1 MPQRIRRLDRPLH
14 LVADG
19 ESTQPRPQT
28 DAEIVRALR
37 EDDARAPAM
46 LWDRHSVTVRRMLA
60 RALGPRSDVEDLV
73 QEVFL
78 RVFVRV
84 PSLRDPSALRPFIL
98 SIAGN
103 VLKWEI
109 RRRWVGRRI
118 RLSMTGSLPEIETT
132 SDDPESRQAL
142 KRCYVILETLT
153 AKERL
158 AFVFRL
164 MEGMTTEEVAAALS
178 VSASTAKR
186 LVNRASAK
194 VSEQVQKDP
203 GLRSFFALSAAE
215 ERE

>member
-19 ESTQPRPQT
+19 ETAPPRLPT
-28 DAEIVRALR
+28 DAELVRFLR
-37 EDDARAPAM
+37 EDDARAPTM
-46 LWDRHSVTVRRMLA
+46 LWERYSRTVRRMLA
-60 RALGPRSDVEDLV
+60 RALGPRPEVEDLV

-78 RVFVRV
+78 RVFARV
-84 PSLRDPSALRPFIL
+84 HSLRDPSALRPFIL

-118 RLSMTGSLPEIETT
+118 RLSTTGSLPEIETT

-142 KRCYVILETLT
+142 QRCYVILETLT

-186 LVNRASAK
+186 LVNRASAR
-194 VSEQVQKDP
+194 VSEKVAQDP

-215 ERE
+215 KR

>member
-1 MPQRIRRLDRPLH
+1 
-14 LVADG
+14 
-19 ESTQPRPQT
+19 
-28 DAEIVRALR
+28 
-37 EDDARAPAM
+37 M
-46 LWDRHSVTVRRMLA
+46 LWDRYSESVRRMLT
-60 RALGPRSDVEDLV
+60 RALGPRPEIEDLV

-84 PSLRDPSALRPFIL
+84 PSLRDPAALRPFVL

-118 RLSMTGSLPEIETT
+118 RLSVTGSLPDIVAT

-142 KRCYVILETLT
+142 RRCYAIFETLT

-164 MEGMTTEEVAAALS
+164 MEGMTTDEVASALS
-178 VSASTAKR
+178 VSTSTAKR
-186 LVNRASAK
+186 LVNRATAK
-194 VSEQVQKDP
+194 ISEQVAQDP
-203 GLRSFFALSAAE
+203 GLRSFFATSDPGGQG
-215 ERE
+215 

>member
-1 MPQRIRRLDRPLH
+1 
-14 LVADG
+14 
-19 ESTQPRPQT
+19 
-28 DAEIVRALR
+28 
-37 EDDARAPAM
+37 M
-46 LWDRHSVTVRRMLA
+46 LWERYSETVRRMLA
-60 RALGPRSDVEDLV
+60 RALGPRSEVEDIV

-109 RRRWVGRRI
+109 RRRWVGRKI
-118 RLSMTGSLPEIETT
+118 RLSVTGSLPELETNN
-132 SDDPESRQAL
+132 DDPEARQAL
-142 KRCYVILETLT
+142 QRCYGILETLT
-153 AKERL
+153 AKERM

-164 MEGMTTEEVAAALS
+164 MEGMTTDEVAAALS

-194 VSEQVQKDP
+194 VSEKVAEDP
-203 GLRSFFALSAAE
+203 GLSSFFARSSTEKRA
-215 ERE
+215 

>member
-19 ESTQPRPQT
+19 ESTRPRPQT

-37 EDDARAPAM
+37 EDDTRAPTM
-46 LWDRHSVTVRRMLA
+46 LWERYSETVRRMLA
-60 RALGPRSDVEDLV
+60 RALGPRQEVEDLV

-84 PSLRDPSALRPFIL
+84 PTLRDPSALRPFIL
-98 SIAGN
+98 SIAAN

-109 RRRWVGRRI
+109 RRRWVGRKI
-118 RLSMTGSLPEIETT
+118 RLSTTGSLPELETT
-132 SDDPESRQAL
+132 TDDPESRQAL
-142 KRCYVILETLT
+142 KRCYAIFETLT

-164 MEGMTTEEVAAALS
+164 MEGMTTDEVAAALS

-186 LVNRASAK
+186 LVNRASVK
-194 VSEQVQKDP
+194 VSEKVREDP

-215 ERE
+215 ERG

>member
-1 MPQRIRRLDRPLH
+1 
-14 LVADG
+14 
-19 ESTQPRPQT
+19 
-28 DAEIVRALR
+28 
-37 EDDARAPAM
+37 
-46 LWDRHSVTVRRMLA
+46 
-60 RALGPRSDVEDLV
+60 
-73 QEVFL
+73 
-78 RVFVRV
+78 
-84 PSLRDPSALRPFIL
+84 LRPFIL

-142 KRCYVILETLT
+142 QRCYVILETLT